1 MARSGSNRLV
11 LTAVLALAGVYV
23 SANIIHSLLQSD
35 YWVFEAWRYTPLW
48 YLMAWGVVTMASSV
62 FVWRYHDRV
71 ISALGATRV
80 QLALLIGLIVT
91 IAIFH
96 YDSFVFGDG
105 NLRIAQIAQSDT
117 LIISP
122 YEYGS
127 VALVAVLFKLLK
139 IFGLS
144 ANSAGV
150 WGWRLYSFG
159 CSALAIWGAV
169 RFAQAC
175 TKDAARRALLTAV
188 VVFTG
193 PLLMLFGYV
202 GVEPVIV
209 PAVIWFSVAAY
220 RLSEKRTIA
229 RLGLL
234 WGTVAFGMA
243 MTISLA
249 FLLPA
254 AVGITVASVARSRKN
269 WLIVGLCG
277 LATMAVAFLFLY
289 YRAEHS
295 MALARLLVLPD
306 AKLPLSTYTLLSWQN
321 IIDKALVFFAVIP
334 VGIAILVLVFR
345 RLDTPSDRIFAVTAI
360 LAIIGGR
367 ATHVALDPTFGIVL
381 DLPRFTAYLAPF
393 GVAFAFYLDRR
404 AKDGMI
410 SPRTMALIAVLT
422 VLLPLAGAPIFTKIK
437 IVDPLAKAMAL
448 RHDYYF
454 RTTALSFRDAYF
466 YNRDLNEANAWE
478 QSLPIRSP
486 DFLNMRGCYDLAAGG
501 RNRDALVSLY
511 RLVGRQPYW
520 AEPRALLA
528 TLQLKLGQ
536 TDMARPHVDSCLM
549 LDPYNAI
556 HMQNHYRYF
565 QTLGNFDSARTLA
578 DDAGRVHPRDTDIA
592 TDIMIISLQAGQTAR
607 ADSLA
612 NRMLASDT
620 THAYPHLIKGRIA
633 EKSGQYDSA
642 VVAYRRFL
650 RYAPP
655 GNPDIEII
663 GKRLEALRE
672 IQRPAG
678 GN

>member
-11 LTAVLALAGVYV
+11 LTAVLALAGLFVA
-23 SANIIHSLLQSD
+23 ANIIHSLLQSD
-35 YWVFEAWRYTPLW
+35 YWIFQAWRFTPLW
-48 YLMAWGVVTMASSV
+48 YLLVWGAVTIASSIL
-62 FVWRYHDRV
+62 VWCYHDRV
-71 ISALGATRV
+71 LSALGTTRV
-80 QLALLIGLIVT
+80 HLALLIGLIGT

-105 NLRIAQIAQSDT
+105 NLRVAQIAQSDT

-122 YEYGS
+122 WEYGS
-127 VALVAVLFKLLK
+127 VALVAGLFKLLNM
-139 IFGLS
+139 FGLA
-144 ANSAGV
+144 ANTAGV
-150 WGWRLYSFG
+150 WAWRLYSFG
-159 CSALAIWGAV
+159 CSALAIWGAL

-175 TKDAARRALLTAV
+175 TKDAAHRVLVTAV

-193 PLLMLFGYV
+193 PFLMLCGYI

-209 PAVIWFSVAAY
+209 PTVIWFSVAAY

-229 RLGLL
+229 SLGLL
-234 WGTVAFGMA
+234 WGTVALGMV
-243 MTISLA
+243 MTISSA

-254 AVGITVASVARSRKN
+254 AVGITVASLLRSRKN
-269 WLIVGLCG
+269 WLIGGLCG

-289 YRAEHS
+289 YRTEQS
-295 MALARLLVLPD
+295 MALARLLVLPNG
-306 AKLPLSTYTLLSWQN
+306 KLPLTAYTLVSWQN

-334 VGIAILVLVFR
+334 IGIAILVLLFR
-345 RLDTPSDRIFAVTAI
+345 RLAAPSDRIFAMTAI
-360 LAIIGGR
+360 LALIGGR
-367 ATHVALDPTFGIVL
+367 LTHVALDPTFDIVL
-381 DLPRFTAYLAPF
+381 DLPRLTAYLTPF

-410 SPRTMALIAVLT
+410 TPRTMALIAVLT

-437 IVDPLAKAMAL
+437 IVDPLAEAMAL
-448 RHDYYF
+448 RHDYYY
-454 RTTALSFRDAYF
+454 RTTALAFRDAYF
-466 YNRDLNEANAWE
+466 YDRDLNRANAWE

-536 TDMARPHVDSCLM
+536 ADMARPHVDTCLM
-549 LDPYNAI
+549 LDPYNVI

-565 QTLGNFDSARTLA
+565 QTLGNFDTALTLA
-578 DDAGRVHPRDTDIA
+578 DDAGRLYPRDTDIA
-592 TDIMIISLQAGQTAR
+592 TDIMIIALQAGQTAR

-612 NRMLASDT
+612 SGMLASDT
-620 THAYPHLIKGRIA
+620 THAYPHLIRGRIA
-633 EKSGQYDSA
+633 EKNGQYDSA

-663 GKRLEALRE
+663 GKRLEALRTM
-672 IQRPAG
+672 QHPAEG
-678 GN
+678 H